1 MLCPYK
7 INGIDEIPEPL
18 ESHDEPKM
26 IRIKKGLDL
35 PLAGK
40 PAQRIDVGVPVQRL
54 ALLGRDYPGM
64 KPTMLVA
71 EGERVKLG
79 QPLFS
84 DKKNPRV
91 LYTAPGGG
99 VVSAIHRGERRVFL
113 SVVIALDGDE
123 EISFPACSS
132 AEIPA
137 LASTVIEERLLASG
151 LWTALRTR
159 PFSKIPIPG
168 TRPSA
173 IFVSA
178 IDSNPLA
185 ADPALIIN
193 EQRDFF
199 AAGLGAL
206 RPLTTGK
213 IHLCHGEGFNLP
225 IPEGIS
231 PAVFSGCH
239 PAGLVG
245 THIHF
250 LEAID
255 LQRQVWHLGYQ
266 DVIAIGALFLTG
278 RIRVE
283 RIVALAGPQM
293 QNPRLLRTR
302 LGADLK
308 ELTAEELRPGE
319 NRIISG
325 SVLSG
330 HAASGEIAFLGRY
343 HQQVSVIAEEREK
356 KFLDW
361 LLPGFDKYS
370 VKPLFVS
377 ALLPTHGFPLGTE
390 THGSPRAMVPIGAF
404 EKVMPLD
411 LQITWLLRSLLAGDS
426 EMAQQLGCL
435 ELDEEDL
442 ALCSYVCS
450 GKNDYGEH
458 LRRILGKIEEEGA

>member
-1 MLCPYK
+1 
-7 INGIDEIPEPL
+7 
-18 ESHDEPKM
+18 M

-35 PLAGK
+35 PIAGK
-40 PAQRIDVGVPVQRL
+40 PVMRIAAGAAVQRV
-54 ALLGRDYPGM
+54 ALLARDYIGM

-71 EGERVKLG
+71 EGDRVKLG

-84 DKKNPRV
+84 DKKNPHV
-91 LYTAPGGG
+91 LYPSPGCG
-99 VVSAIHRGERRVFL
+99 VVAAINRGERRAFI
-113 SVVIALDGDE
+113 SIVIDLDGDD
-123 EISFPACSS
+123 EISFPACTP

-137 LASTVIEERLLASG
+137 LASNVIEERLLTSG

-159 PFSKIPIPG
+159 PFSKIPVPG
-168 TRPSA
+168 TRPAA
-173 IFVSA
+173 ILVTA

-199 AAGLGAL
+199 AAGLQAL
-206 RPLTTGK
+206 RPLTDGK
-213 IHLCHGEGFNLP
+213 VHLCHGENASLP
-225 IPEGIS
+225 VPEGIS

-255 LQRQVWHLGYQ
+255 LKRQVWHLGYQ
-266 DVIAIGALFLTG
+266 DVIAIGALLLTG

-283 RIVALAGPQM
+283 RIIALAGPQV

-302 LGADLK
+302 LGADLQ
-308 ELTAEELRPGE
+308 ELTAGELRVGE
-319 NRIISG
+319 NRLISG

-330 HAASGEIAFLGRY
+330 HLASGEGAYLGRY
-343 HQQVSVIAEEREK
+343 HPQVAVIREEREK

-361 LLPGFDKYS
+361 LRLGFNQYS
-370 VKPLFVS
+370 VKPLFAT
-377 ALLPTHGFPLGTE
+377 ALLPTRPLPFGSSS
-390 THGSPRAMVPIGAF
+390 HGSQRAMVPIGAF

-411 LQITWLLRSLLAGDS
+411 LQITWLLRSLLAGDT

>member
-1 MLCPYK
+1 
-7 INGIDEIPEPL
+7 
-18 ESHDEPKM
+18 M

-35 PLAGK
+35 PIAGK
-40 PAQRIDVGVPVQRL
+40 PVMRIAAGAAVQRV
-54 ALLGRDYPGM
+54 ALLARDYIGM

-91 LYTAPGGG
+91 LYTAPGCG
-99 VVSAIHRGERRVFL
+99 VVAAINRGERRAFI
-113 SVVIALDGDE
+113 SIVIALDGEE
-123 EISFPACSS
+123 EISFPPCTA

-137 LASTVIEERLLASG
+137 LAGTVIEERLLTSG

-159 PFSKIPIPG
+159 PFSKVPVPG
-168 TRPSA
+168 TQPAA
-173 IFVSA
+173 ILVTA

-193 EQRDFF
+193 EQADFF
-199 AAGLGAL
+199 AAGLCAL
-206 RPLTTGK
+206 RSLTDGK
-213 IHLCHGEGFNLP
+213 VHLCHAEGANLP
-225 IPEGIS
+225 VPDGIS

-255 LQRQVWHLGYQ
+255 LKRQVWHLGYQ
-266 DVIAIGALFLTG
+266 EVIAIGALLLTG
-278 RIRVE
+278 RLRVE
-283 RIVALAGPQM
+283 RIVALAGPQV

-302 LGADLK
+302 LGADLP
-308 ELTAEELRPGE
+308 ELTAGELRTGE
-319 NRIISG
+319 NRLISG

-330 HAASGEIAFLGRY
+330 HPATDGIAYLGRY
-343 HQQVSVIAEEREK
+343 HQQIAAIREEREK

-370 VKPLFVS
+370 VKPLFAA
-377 ALLPTHGFPLGTE
+377 ALLPTRALPLGSSN
-390 THGSPRAMVPIGAF
+390 HGSSRAMVPIGAF
-404 EKVMPLD
+404 EKIMPLD
-411 LQITWLLRSLLAGDS
+411 LQITWLLRSLLAGDT

-450 GKNDYGEH
+450 GKNDYGDY
-458 LRRILGKIEEEGA
+458 LRRILNKIEEEGA